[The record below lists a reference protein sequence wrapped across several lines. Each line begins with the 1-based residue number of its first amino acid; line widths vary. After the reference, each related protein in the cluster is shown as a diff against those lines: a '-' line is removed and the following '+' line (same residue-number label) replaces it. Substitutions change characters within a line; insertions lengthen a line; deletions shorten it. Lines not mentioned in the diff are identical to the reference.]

1 MKVYNINEI
10 TDSKIMYDRKPPAFM
25 KYIILIV
32 TALIIA
38 GLVWANNSVKTY
50 VVKGQGLVT
59 TDNKSYIMTKTSGE
73 IKEVFIE
80 EGSEVKAGDV
90 LFTMNSMETDLQ
102 LDQVNA
108 QIEIY
113 NRRIELLRRAEENAT
128 KGTNDFDKN
137 HAEEKEFYNKL
148 TSAYLARKEYEYV
161 KSECTN
167 KDESHDH
174 SEDNDDEEYK
184 NYLDRERQKHYY
196 STVEEFTNEKVQ
208 FEGEIKKLQAQK
220 DALEK
225 STEQYKVKA
234 TKDGVI
240 HIDSSIKP
248 GMVIQGGL
256 LIGSVTG
263 KEDELVVDLMLPS
276 TERPRI
282 HIGNE
287 VELSIGGLNQT
298 EYGTINGE
306 VVTIAEDA
314 TIDNEKGDV
323 YFKVKIKPNGTSL
336 EDSKGEKVNLVVGM
350 VAETRVKYEKI
361 TYLKYLLELIGI
373 KFN

>member
-32 TALIIA
+32 TALIIV

-80 EGSEVKAGDV
+80 EGSEVKVGDV
-90 LFTMNSMETDLQ
+90 LFTMNSMEIDLQ

-113 NRRIELLRRAEENAT
+113 SRRIELLKKAEENTT
-128 KGTNDFDKN
+128 KGTNNFDKN
-137 HAEEKEFYNKL
+137 NVEEKEFYNKL
-148 TSAYLARKEYEYV
+148 TATYLARKEFYVDVEALSGQGYEQAQIDEYV
-161 KSECTN
+161 KS
-167 KDESHDH
+167 
-174 SEDNDDEEYK
+174 
-184 NYLDRERQKHYY
+184 QKQKENEHYY
-196 STVEEFTNEKVQ
+196 KTISEFTTERVQ
-208 FEGEIKKLQAQK
+208 YEGEVNKVLAQK
-220 DALEK
+220 EALEK
-225 STEQYKVKA
+225 SKVQYEVRA
-234 TKDGVI
+234 NKDGVVHLELAI
-240 HIDSSIKP
+240 HS
-248 GMVIQGGL
+248 GMVIQGGT
-256 LIGSVTG
+256 LIGSLTCKD
-263 KEDELVVDLMLPS
+263 KELSVEVMLPS
-276 TERPRI
+276 QERPRV

-287 VELSIGGLNQT
+287 VELAIGGLNQA

-306 VVTIAEDA
+306 VVSIAEDA
-314 TIDNEKGDV
+314 TINNEDGSV
-323 YFKVKIKPNGTSL
+323 YFKVKIKPNETSL

-350 VAETRVKYEKI
+350 VTQTRVKYEKI
-361 TYLKYLLELIGI
+361 TYMKYLLEIIGI
-373 KFN
+373 NFS